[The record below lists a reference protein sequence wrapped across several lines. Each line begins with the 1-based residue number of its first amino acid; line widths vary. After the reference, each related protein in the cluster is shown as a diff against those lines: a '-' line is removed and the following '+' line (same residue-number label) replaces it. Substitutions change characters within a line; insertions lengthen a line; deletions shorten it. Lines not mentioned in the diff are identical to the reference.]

1 MNPREIFFDRFNK
14 QNQYTQVFLENI
26 WDFIIFSLKA
36 KMSFSVKSFKELNHP
51 VCYKEDAKLVFIKYK
66 EMMALLSTFEDDV
79 FKVV

>member
-1 MNPREIFFDRFNK
+1 MEKSYKMQQSNIS
-14 QNQYTQVFLENI
+14 TQVFLENI

-79 FKVV
+79 FKVI